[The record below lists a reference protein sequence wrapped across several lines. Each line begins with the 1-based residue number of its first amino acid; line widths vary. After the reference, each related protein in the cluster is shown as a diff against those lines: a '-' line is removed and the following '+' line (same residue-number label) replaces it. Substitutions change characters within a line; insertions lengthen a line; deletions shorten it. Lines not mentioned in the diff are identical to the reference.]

1 MDFSLSKEQLLAQKM
16 YQEFAQN
23 EVKPLAQEVD
33 EEERFPVET
42 VEKMAKLGMM
52 GIYFPKEYSGAG
64 GDVLSYVMAVEE
76 LSKVCGTTGVIL
88 SAHTSLCAAPIFE
101 NGTPEQKA
109 KYLPKLCSGEWL
121 GAFGLT
127 EPGAGTDAQG
137 QQTTAVLDEATGEW
151 VLNGS
156 KIFITN
162 AGYANLFIIIA
173 VTGTVLDKR
182 GRKSKEISAFIV
194 ERTDPGFSVGKH
206 EKKMGIR
213 GSSTCELIFED
224 CRIPKDRM
232 LGKKGKGFALAM
244 KTLDGGR
251 IGIAAQALGI
261 AEGAMDE
268 TVAYVKE
275 RKQFGRSIAQF
286 QNTQFELAEM
296 KARVDA
302 AKYLVYKAALKKQ
315 SVMDGAKERYSVEA
329 AEAKLIAS
337 RTASDVT
344 RRCLQLF
351 GGYGYT
357 RDYPIERMM
366 RDAKITEIYEGTSE
380 VQMMVISGDLLK

>member
-1 MDFSLSKEQLLAQKM
+1 MDFRLTREQEMLRKLFRD
-16 YQEFAQN
+16 FAEN
-23 EVKPLAQEVD
+23 EVKPLAAMVD
-33 EEERFPVET
+33 EDEMFPENT
-42 VEKMAKLGMM
+42 VKKMAKLGMM
-52 GIYFPKEYSGAG
+52 GIYFPKEYGGAG
-64 GDVLSYVMAVEE
+64 ADVLSYAMAVEE

-88 SAHTSLCAAPIFE
+88 SAHTSLCAAPIYE
-101 NGTPEQKA
+101 NGTPDQKA

-137 QQTTAVLDEATGEW
+137 QQTTAVVNENGDW

-162 AGYANLFIIIA
+162 AGFANVFIIIA

-182 GRKSKEISAFIV
+182 GHKSKEISAFIV
-194 ERTDPGFSVGKH
+194 ERTDPGFKVGKH

-224 CRIPKDRM
+224 CVIPKDRL
-232 LGKKGKGFALAM
+232 LGKQGKGFAIAM

-261 AEGAMDE
+261 GEGAVQE
-268 TVAYVKE
+268 AIAYTKE
-275 RKQFGRSIAQF
+275 RVQFGKRISQF
-286 QNTQFELAEM
+286 QNTQFQLADMHTRME
-296 KARVDA
+296 A
-302 AKYLVYKAALKKQ
+302 AKYLVYSAAMKKQ
-315 SVMDGAKERYSVEA
+315 NGEPYSADAAMAKLFA
-329 AEAKLIAS
+329 AEA
-337 RTASDVT
+337 ASDVT
-344 RRCLQLF
+344 RRAVQLF

-357 RDYPIERMM
+357 RDYPVERMM

-380 VQMMVISGDLLK
+380 VQRMVISGALGVK

>member
-1 MDFSLSKEQLLAQKM
+1 MDFTLSKEQQLVQKM

-33 EEERFPVET
+33 EEERFPEET
-42 VEKMAKLGMM
+42 VKKMAKLGMM
-52 GIYFPKEYSGAG
+52 GIYFPKEVGGAG
-64 GDVLSYVMAVEE
+64 ADVLSYVMAVEE
-76 LSKVCGTTGVIL
+76 MSKVCGTTGVII

-101 NGTPEQKA
+101 NGTPDQKA
-109 KYLPKLCSGEWL
+109 KYLPKLCSGEWI

-137 QQTTAVLDEATGEW
+137 QQTYAVFDEETQEW

-162 AGYANLFIIIA
+162 AGFANVFIIIA
-173 VTGTVLDKR
+173 VTGT
-182 GRKSKEISAFIV
+182 
-194 ERTDPGFSVGKH
+194 
-206 EKKMGIR
+206 
-213 GSSTCELIFED
+213 
-224 CRIPKDRM
+224 PKDRL
-232 LGKKGKGFALAM
+232 LGVKGKGFALAM

-261 AEGAMDE
+261 AEGALEE

-275 RKQFGRSIAQF
+275 RKQFGRSIAAF

-296 KARVDA
+296 KARINA
-302 AKYLVYKAALKKQ
+302 AKYLVYAAALKKQ
-315 SVMDGAKERYSVEA
+315 AVMDGAKVRYSVEA
-329 AEAKLIAS
+329 AEAKLIAA

-380 VQMMVISGDLLK
+380 VQMMVIAGDLLK